1 MNNILL
7 NIWSDTFIIIGMGLC
22 MVFFILLL
30 LIFII
35 QSLHKVLLL
44 HINFRRKKTPSINS
58 HSEKNGKT
66 TPATV
71 SLGESAAIA
80 MALHLYY
87 FEEIHDEENAIIT
100 IKKIEK
106 RYSPWS
112 SKIYGMNQTNLK

>member
-1 MNNILL
+1 MSTLL
-7 NIWSDTFIIIGMGLC
+7 SIWSDTFIIIGLGLF
-22 MVFFILLL
+22 MVFFILIL

-35 QSLHKVLLL
+35 QSLHRVLLL
-44 HINFRRKKTPSINS
+44 HINFRRKKSQATTL
-58 HSEKNGKT
+58 SEKTGKE
-66 TPATV
+66 TPAIV

-106 RYSPWS
+106 PYSPWN
-112 SKIYGMNQTNLK
+112 SKIYGLNQTNLK